1 MASKLTPKEIESA
14 ARVCTVAF
22 AADMLGCAIPG
33 TTPFE
38 AMVRAL
44 SMHSWGNTEVEA
56 IRLRCAIWA
65 RKNRRAYLAEVQ
77 SRVRRAVGRVHPN
90 GA

>member
-1 MASKLTPKEIESA
+1 MAKLTPKEIEGA

-38 AMVRAL
+38 HMVRAL
-44 SMHSWGNTEVEA
+44 SMHSWLNSDVEA
-56 IRLRCAIWA
+56 VRLRCAIWA

-77 SRVRRAVGRVHPN
+77 SRVRRAVGTVHSN